1 MACFEKQ
8 RTHLITC
15 LSFPLE
21 ERDVALVW
29 GAILRVVFWLSEN
42 SQKLLK
48 PPLTAQAFHLCR
60 CQYDV
65 KHIVEAFVQNM
76 SYGSPWTIHLL
87 LLNLLSIAP
96 DLSAALVCLQLCC
109 LLNLYHDRGSSQT
122 CNIGVSS
129 FNQL

>member
-65 KHIVEAFVQNM
+65 KTH
-76 SYGSPWTIHLL
+76 S
-87 LLNLLSIAP
+87 
-96 DLSAALVCLQLCC
+96 
-109 LLNLYHDRGSSQT
+109 
-122 CNIGVSS
+122 
-129 FNQL
+129 